1 MTMAERVAAVVM
13 ASPTRNVSRLNR
25 YVRQQKEGQTDDRFV
40 AASGINGC
48 STRYADQQ
56 MRDNRKRWAKDGQRV
71 VTDKDG
77 KQIFEGEYVH
87 AYHVI
92 QSFARDGEGALNPE
106 DTDDWEKAHDL
117 GRELAK
123 RVAGESRYA
132 TVHTQID
139 GKTGCI
145 HNHLVI
151 DSIDRQ
157 TGRSFDSSHV
167 KHAELVK
174 THDGM
179 LRELGYEQVN
189 EYPEPGVTK
198 TAVKLEKSELRGL
211 QKHKVWEAD
220 GREGAEPFSVAV
232 LKDRISATLEQDD
245 FTDFESF
252 ARAARANGVDAE
264 ERGKG
269 VSYAMLRLGP
279 DGADYMPIATSDKRR
294 ASKLGRDFE
303 KTAIEAAIERNIEAE
318 KQRAKAP
325 KVPERE
331 LPVDP
336 VASRLDAIMA
346 DAPAHEAALDDVMLS
361 EPEPPA
367 AQGAQVEDEDLE
379 VAPRRRRRATTDEDR
394 DRDETA
400 PTVSEPAQA
409 PQTAQEPVVAPP
421 AAHEAAEPSEARQ
434 EPRAYTRPREPEQ
447 PKKVE
452 AEKPAPK
459 KAFEFDG
466 LFGVNRTGLEM
477 IALQSARNPQKL
489 DIQLRAGTADA
500 AGHQVLSLGKTAQHP
515 SRFRTY
521 AEHKLAQIE
530 RAAGSNRAEVEGGHV
545 LGFRADVKYNDQH
558 KLWLPERFE
567 KSQLE
572 PVTPDTMR
580 QQVEAQRDARMR
592 GLVSRSRQKK
602 LDMNAQR
609 HQMPEIS
616 RDHDRGYG
624 LGG

>member
-1 MTMAERVAAVVM
+1 MTMSERVAAVVM

-71 VTDKDG
+71 VTDNDG

-106 DTDDWEKAHDL
+106 DTDDWENAHDL

-189 EYPEPGVTK
+189 EYPEPGVAK

-211 QKHKVWEAD
+211 QKHKAWEAD
-220 GREGAEPFSVAV
+220 GRDGAEPFSVAV
-232 LKDRISATLEQDD
+232 LKDRISGTLEQDD

-346 DAPAHEAALDDVMLS
+346 DVPAQEAALDDVMLL
-361 EPEPPA
+361 EPESSA
-367 AQGAQVEDEDLE
+367 AQGAQVEDEGLE

-400 PTVSEPAQA
+400 PTVSEPVQA
-409 PQTAQEPVVAPP
+409 PQTAQEPVAAPP
-421 AAHEAAEPSEARQ
+421 AVPEPAEASEARQ

-447 PKKVE
+447 TKKPE
-452 AEKPAPK
+452 PLEHRKI
-459 KAFEFDG
+459 DG
-466 LFGVNRTGLEM
+466 LYGVDRKGLEL
-477 IALQSARNPQKL
+477 IARQSAKQPSRV
-489 DIQLRAGTADA
+489 DFQLRAGTDA
-500 AGHQVLSLGKTAQHP
+500 AYGQHGLSLHQVTSPSGKKHGFIQISRQKVAELEQAAGDNYVDVKGDRVSGVVADVTYNEKRGLWLP
-515 SRFRTY
+515 SRFGNS
-521 AEHKLAQIE
+521 K
-530 RAAGSNRAEVEGGHV
+530 
-545 LGFRADVKYNDQH
+545 
-558 KLWLPERFE
+558 
-567 KSQLE
+567 LE
-572 PVTPDTMR
+572 PVTQDTMR
-580 QQVEAQRDARMR
+580 QQAEAQREAREQ
-592 GLVSRSRQKK
+592 GLVSRSRRAK
-602 LDMNAQR
+602 LDMQAREQTI
-609 HQMPEIS
+609 EIS

-624 LGG
+624 LGD